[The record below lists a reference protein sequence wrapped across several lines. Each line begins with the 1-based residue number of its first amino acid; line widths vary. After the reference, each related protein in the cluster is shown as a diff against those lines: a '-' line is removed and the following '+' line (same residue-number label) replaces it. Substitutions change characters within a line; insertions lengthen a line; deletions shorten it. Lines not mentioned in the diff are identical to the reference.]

1 MIDTVT
7 HPGVKSKGLIL
18 VTLCL
23 AALII
28 NIDVTIVNVAL
39 PSLVRELR
47 ATTTNLQWI
56 VDAYTLVFAALIL
69 AAGSLSDR
77 VGRKGILLAGL
88 GVFAAGSVAGSLAN
102 TPNELIAARAIM
114 GIGAAGIFPA
124 TLSLIANVFTERGE
138 RAKAIGLWGATTGV
152 GVAAGP
158 IVGGWLLEHFWWGSV
173 FVFMVPVAAVV
184 AALVAWAV
192 PTSRDP
198 NVRPID
204 WPGLA
209 LSSLGMGILI
219 FSIIQAPEWGWG
231 STNTIATI
239 VGGLAVL
246 AVFVVVESRTERP
259 MMDVDLFRNPRFTA
273 ASGSITI
280 GFFVLAGFT
289 FLITQYFQFVKGYTP
304 FGTGLRILP
313 VAISIAVAAVVG
325 TRLALRVGNNVVVA
339 TGLAMWGLA
348 VLWISTVSTGTSYIE
363 IVGQM
368 ILGGGGLGLITAP
381 ATEAFMGAVPTEKA
395 GVGSAVNDATR
406 LFGAALG
413 VAVIGSIAAS
423 IYSSRLGSTIPHD
436 LPQQAAAAAKG
447 SVGGA
452 LVAAKSMSAAGLVAP
467 AQHLVNAAVGA
478 FLDSVEGALHV
489 AGGVALA
496 GAVMAGFLLPA
507 RPRAGEDL
515 GLRAEDELPALST
528 NGNGNGNGSGG
539 GNGHRRDGW
548 IAGTRRLRVAPSVEA
563 QVIGSASGAV
573 RVVGVDGDWAHVE
586 SGDGDGWLRRP
597 FVRDPSR

>member
-1 MIDTVT
+1 MAATTTPVRS
-7 HPGVKSKGLIL
+7 KSAIL
-18 VTLCL
+18 LTLCL

-39 PSLVRELR
+39 PSLVRELG
-47 ATTTNLQWI
+47 ATTTNLQWV

-88 GVFAAGSVAGSLAN
+88 GVFALGSLAGSLAK
-102 TPNELIAARAIM
+102 TPNELIAARAVM

-184 AALVAWAV
+184 AALVAWTV

-198 NVRPID
+198 NIRPID
-204 WPGLA
+204 LPGLI
-209 LSSLGMGILI
+209 LSSAGMATLILA
-219 FSIIQAPEWGWG
+219 IIQAPDWGWG
-231 STNTIATI
+231 SVSTLGTLGA
-239 VGGLAVL
+239 GLAVVAAFV
-246 AVFVVVESRTERP
+246 AVERRTEQP
-259 MMDVDLFRNPRFTA
+259 MMDVSLFRNPRFTA

-289 FLITQYFQFVKGYTP
+289 FLITQYFQFIKGYTP

-325 TRLALRVGNNVVVA
+325 TRLAVRIGNNAVVGA
-339 TGLAMWGLA
+339 GLALWGGA
-348 VLWISTVSTGTSYIE
+348 VLWIATVSPTTPYYV

-368 ILGGGGLGLITAP
+368 IMGGGGLGLITAP
-381 ATEAFMGAVPTEKA
+381 ATEAIMGAVPTEKA

-423 IYSSRLGSTIPHD
+423 LYSSHLGSTTG
-436 LPQQAAAAAKG
+436 LPPQAAAAAKG

-452 LVAAKSMSAAGLVAP
+452 LVVAKSMGAAGHVL
-467 AQHLVNAAVGA
+467 AASAVRA
-478 FLDSVEGALHV
+478 FDHSLNGALHV
-489 AGGVALA
+489 AGVVALL
-496 GAVMAGFLLPA
+496 GAVMAALLLPA
-507 RPRAGEDL
+507 RPRTAEEGGRNEAEMWLAG
-515 GLRAEDELPALST
+515 A
-528 NGNGNGNGSGG
+528 
-539 GNGHRRDGW
+539 
-548 IAGTRRLRVAPSVEA
+548 RRLRSIP
-563 QVIGSASGAV
+563 SASAP
-573 RVVGVDGDWAHVE
+573 VVGAAGGSVSVLQFKGDWAHVR
-586 SGDGDGWLRRP
+586 GDEIDGWVSRHFLHGIP
-597 FVRDPSR
+597 GSRDPFSSS